1 MGDPYRVI
9 ADKEKNRLYIDLYL
23 TEIEQAEKIEDEIFA
38 KAKQLTAGWGCIVN
52 YTSVDVPLTIDL
64 LDKAETVMSFLKQLG
79 MGQLVRVLM
88 EEQSSFSDELKN
100 RSMEVGGYEGIL
112 ARTRQDADTILDRI
126 PD

>member
-100 RSMEVGGYEGIL
+100 RSMEVGGYEGIV